1 MILIVS
7 ITLFSSEESYVVL
20 DYATVDKVEVEEET
34 TDSKLNLKLL
44 MNANSEQMILVAE
57 SK

>member
-1 MILIVS
+1 M
-7 ITLFSSEESYVVL
+7 LFSSEESYVVF